1 MFCRRK
7 CFIIG
12 FALYSVLIFRWN
24 RTAICSLARTFS
36 PLQLFKI
43 QHTMQ
48 LEPPGISPPCSL
60 QTEYLCIAYISLLLS
75 YLIGWLCI
83 PTWFFIG
90 SWPFPGNTQ
99 QRRIRGQLVFR
110 LLINSCLV
118 VSNNILPY
126 NYSVTLSWMQFSAIE
141 FKWFAF
147 SIDKLYQIRA
157 TNYCMNN

>member
-60 QTEYLCIAYISLLLS
+60 QTENLCIAYISLLLS

-99 QRRIRGQLVFR
+99 QRRIRGQLVCR

-118 VSNNILPY
+118 VSNIFCLIIILLLFLECSFLQL
-126 NYSVTLSWMQFSAIE
+126 NSNGLLFQ
-141 FKWFAF
+141 
-147 SIDKLYQIRA
+147 L
-157 TNYCMNN
+157 TNYIR